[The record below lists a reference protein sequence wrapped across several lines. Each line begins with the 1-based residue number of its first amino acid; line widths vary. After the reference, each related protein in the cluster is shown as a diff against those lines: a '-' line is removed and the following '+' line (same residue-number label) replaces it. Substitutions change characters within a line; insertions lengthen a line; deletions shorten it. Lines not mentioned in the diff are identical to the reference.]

1 VVGSSLAYYCALDLL
16 RHSFCVRLQKKRGL
30 SYKKERKTVLSMN
43 GHGNPN
49 NTVLVLYKVVNS
61 DTDKDDTL
69 FNAFPMPRG
78 QRGPTLA
85 TVKQNCRALHGLSH
99 MGPEGYHWRVCVE
112 DKAPPGEAASGRKS
126 YSWWDIQDENAV
138 LPVKE
143 ASSSHLRKFFAP
155 PREDSVGDTATK
167 AAKGA
172 FKSLGKA
179 LAGSGDGQ
187 GADTGPPVCVIAFK
201 LLDLVKVHD
210 DFTTKNHGRGGRIPQ
225 EHHTPR
231 AAPPRAAP
239 RTSGGYQAPQQARQ
253 TPPTQP
259 KQQQQRQ
266 GPQQQAPRQPA
277 PAVDLMGFGSS
288 PALPARHAPQHSHSM
303 ASSGGGSVPGESRAE
318 RLKREYAQ
326 KNATAQRVW
335 DAVDERWVDAASTSS
350 GGSGSAAPPRPGA
363 ARNIGISLDPTSAVG
378 KSAAVQQAV
387 NARVNEM
394 KESQAKA
401 LQEVR
406 EREEAKKK
414 EEAEE
419 DEVRK
424 RLEPKIKAWSEEHGK
439 KKQLRALLGTL
450 HTILWPEAKWKQVT
464 IGDMLNDAKCKKFY
478 HKATLVVHPD
488 KTHHLDAEKRF
499 LAKRIFDALSQAKV
513 EFDAG
518 RK

>member
-1 VVGSSLAYYCALDLL
+1 
-16 RHSFCVRLQKKRGL
+16 
-30 SYKKERKTVLSMN
+30 
-43 GHGNPN
+43 
-49 NTVLVLYKVVNS
+49 
-61 DTDKDDTL
+61 
-69 FNAFPMPRG
+69 
-78 QRGPTLA
+78 
-85 TVKQNCRALHGLSH
+85 

-112 DKAPPGEAASGRKS
+112 DKAPPGEASTGRKS

-155 PREDSVGDTATK
+155 LREESVSDSATK

-179 LAGSGDGQ
+179 LAGSGNEHGVDN
-187 GADTGPPVCVIAFK
+187 GPPVCVIAFK

-210 DFTTKNHGRGGRIPQ
+210 DFTSKNHGRGGRFPQ

-231 AAPPRAAP
+231 AAPPNAAP
-239 RTSGGYQAPQQARQ
+239 RASAGYQAPQQPRQ
-253 TPPTQP
+253 ASPTHP
-259 KQQQQRQ
+259 KQQPRQ
-266 GPQQQAPRQPA
+266 APQQQAPRQPT
-277 PAVDLMGFGSS
+277 PPVDLMGFGSS
-288 PALPARHAPQHSHSM
+288 PAMPPRHAPQHSHSM
-303 ASSGGGSVPGESRAE
+303 ASSSGGSVPGESRVE
-318 RLKREYAQ
+318 RLRREYAH
-326 KNATAQRVW
+326 KNSTAQRVW
-335 DAVDERWVDAASTSS
+335 DPVDERWVDAASVSS
-350 GGSGSAAPPRPGA
+350 GGSGPAVPPRPGA

-378 KSAAVQQAV
+378 KSASVQQAV

-394 KESQAKA
+394 KQSQAKA

-414 EEAEE
+414 QDAEE

-424 RLEPKIKAWSEEHGK
+424 RLEPKIKVWSEEHGK

-450 HTILWPEAKWKQVT
+450 HTILWPEAKWKQVS

-488 KTHHLDAEKRF
+488 KTHHLVSLSGLFMFNFSNCCRF
-499 LAKRIFDALSQAKV
+499 ATFN
-513 EFDAG
+513 
-518 RK
+518 